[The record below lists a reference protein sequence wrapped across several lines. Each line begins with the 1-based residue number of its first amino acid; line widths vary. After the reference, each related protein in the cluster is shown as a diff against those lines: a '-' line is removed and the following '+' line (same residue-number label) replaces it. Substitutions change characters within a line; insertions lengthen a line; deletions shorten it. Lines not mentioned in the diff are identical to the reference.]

1 VLTIYSTYRTPII
14 RDLYVFTH
22 AQFGWWLHSMKNG
35 TNQYSTARYV
45 ELVSQARFSL
55 RRRESGQIPIRLLY
69 SAAAHLMKL
78 V

>member
-1 VLTIYSTYRTPII
+1 
-14 RDLYVFTH
+14 
-22 AQFGWWLHSMKNG
+22 MKNG